1 MNNTTAKTIFTFLD
15 ESGDES
21 TLSLDKFVADKL
33 ARSVGDIHAWIQA
46 QYHGIRA
53 GEERFVRVTKT
64 FKPRGKSLSRRTIGD
79 IIRVVA
85 FMRIASE
92 IDDSE
97 FS

>member
-1 MNNTTAKTIFTFLD
+1 MMNNITGKTVFTFIN

-46 QYHGIRA
+46 QYQGIIA
-53 GEERFVRVTKT
+53 GEECFAKVIKS
-64 FKPRGKSLSRRTIGD
+64 FKRRGEPFSRRTIGD

-92 IDDSE
+92 INDSE
-97 FS
+97 F

>member
-1 MNNTTAKTIFTFLD
+1 MNNITGKTIFTFID
-15 ESGDES
+15 ETGNES
-21 TLSLDKFVADKL
+21 TLTLDKFVADRL
-33 ARSVGDIHAWIQA
+33 TRCVGDIHAWIQA